1 MDICRVKK
9 REKVAYGM
17 GDLGNNIAYGA
28 VGFYFVFFLTDV
40 AGLSPLWAGNIFMI
54 IRLWNAFSDLI
65 MGIISDK
72 TRSKYGRRR
81 PFLLYGA
88 LPLGICFALLWMVPF
103 DSKQSLIIYYA
114 IAGFLFNTLYSFV
127 AIPYNALL
135 PEMSQ
140 DYDERTSI
148 SGYKMAFSFIG
159 SLLSAMGVTLIVD
172 VIYSGKLQY
181 QVSFP
186 VMGRILAGILVICII
201 IAFLGTQERVKIED
215 TQSSSGIFKSII
227 SLIKLKE
234 YRYVLGVFLFN
245 MVAFD
250 IIMVMYIYYM
260 KYALNISDDFS
271 SIFMAIPLI
280 SAVVATPFW
289 VSLSNKI
296 GKKKTYIVSTFYFM
310 IPLVVCLILPANTML
325 LTLIITVMIGIGISA
340 SQVLIFSILPD
351 VVEVDQQKN
360 GEKREGIIYGVT
372 MFLYKIGSAFII
384 AAVTAM
390 MGMFGYI
397 ESNGIGIVKQTESA
411 IIGIRVLMSLAP
423 IFCLLLTIISIS
435 RLKLDKQSSV
445 L

>member
-186 VMGRILAGILVICII
+186 VMGRILAGVLVICII

-215 TQSSSGIFKSII
+215 TQGSSGIFKSII

-435 RLKLDKQSSV
+435 RLKLDKQSSI

>member
-1 MDICRVKK
+1 
-9 REKVAYGM
+9 
-17 GDLGNNIAYGA
+17 
-28 VGFYFVFFLTDV
+28 
-40 AGLSPLWAGNIFMI
+40 
-54 IRLWNAFSDLI
+54 
-65 MGIISDK
+65 
-72 TRSKYGRRR
+72 
-81 PFLLYGA
+81 
-88 LPLGICFALLWMVPF
+88 
-103 DSKQSLIIYYA
+103 
-114 IAGFLFNTLYSFV
+114 
-127 AIPYNALL
+127 
-135 PEMSQ
+135 
-140 DYDERTSI
+140 
-148 SGYKMAFSFIG
+148 
-159 SLLSAMGVTLIVD
+159 
-172 VIYSGKLQY
+172 
-181 QVSFP
+181 
-186 VMGRILAGILVICII
+186 
-201 IAFLGTQERVKIED
+201 
-215 TQSSSGIFKSII
+215 
-227 SLIKLKE
+227 
-234 YRYVLGVFLFN
+234 
-245 MVAFD
+245 
-250 IIMVMYIYYM
+250 M

>member
-186 VMGRILAGILVICII
+186 VMGRILAGVLVICII

-215 TQSSSGIFKSII
+215 TQGSSGIFKSII

-271 SIFMAIPLI
+271 SILMAIPLI